1 MSTKEAQRRA
11 SAKYDATHTRFY
23 GFKLNEGTDKDII
36 EYLDSVP
43 NKQQAFKEAI
53 RKMIEGGK

>member
-1 MSTKEAQRRA
+1 MSTKEARRRA
-11 SAKYDATHTRFY
+11 TAKYDATHTRFY

-53 RKMIEGGK
+53 RKMIECGK